1 MPPDGLFAACLA
13 NLVNLPQ
20 QGTRMGQIV
29 LHPDRLLV
37 QSYGDPEPVWPGSV
51 IDLAEYFF
59 HQVEVDPGFTLGD
72 FFRLLDR
79 DDVEFLEAVIGE
91 SVAPLLDEARE
102 PASGGADLRIDFL
115 RVCNR
120 CEDDQLIRDFDGWGP
135 WDEPYDG
142 AWEKEPDMPREGGIS
157 VSLTPVNELLEIPLR
172 YDPGLVFRNAD
183 GVEEYRTRI
192 GITFIEFIKAVFY
205 DLTFYGPPAERD
217 EVRADLQQRVEEID
231 RGETELIPGEEF
243 LARLKERLDPPAPD
257 SDA

>member
-1 MPPDGLFAACLA
+1 
-13 NLVNLPQ
+13 
-20 QGTRMGQIV
+20 MGQIV

-37 QSYGDPEPVWPGSV
+37 QSNGGPEPVWPGSV

-59 HQVEVDPGFTLGD
+59 DQVEVDPGFTLGD

-102 PASGGADLRIDFL
+102 PASGGVDVRIEFL
-115 RVCNR
+115 RVYNAY
-120 CEDDQLIRDFDGWGP
+120 DDGRIIREFDGWGP

-142 AWEKEPDMPREGGIS
+142 AWEKEPDMPREGPVS
-157 VSLTPVNELLEIPLR
+157 VSLTPVNELLDIPLR

-192 GITFIEFIKAVFY
+192 GITFIELVKAIFY

-217 EVRADLQQRVEEID
+217 AVREDLQRQVEEIR
-231 RGETELIPGEEF
+231 RGEADLIPGDEL
-243 LARLKERLDPPAPD
+243 LARLRERLD
-257 SDA
+257 SEGTG